1 MSPETVSCRR
11 QSNNLDQDRAAARK
25 LTVTMAYSCIGRR
38 KPAVTIYVNLYDL
51 SPANEL
57 ILHTIGLGLYH
68 SGVEV
73 LGSEYTFAA
82 SAGIFSHTPRDAGP
96 QAKFRS
102 QLTIG
107 TFEGGPAEVQAAI
120 RTLANARF
128 GPNDYNILQNNCNT
142 FANAL
147 CYKLCGIALPAYV
160 NRAADYGVFCKC
172 LFPKEVL
179 KGSPVNNNPDIGG
192 PESTAQQT
200 TSTTTTVA
208 FSGTGSKLGGAS
220 GSSTSTSSGG
230 SSSTGH
236 HDAVALKDRRDKAR
250 LAALARLELQKQAKQ
265 SSSSGNNNEDKSS

>member
-1 MSPETVSCRR
+1 
-11 QSNNLDQDRAAARK
+11 
-25 LTVTMAYSCIGRR
+25 MAYSSIGRR

-120 RTLANARF
+120 RALANVRF
-128 GPNDYNILQNNCNT
+128 GPDDYDILQNNCNT

-147 CYKLCGIALPAYV
+147 CYKLCGIPLPAYV

-179 KGSPVNNNPDIGG
+179 KGSPVNNNADNGA
-192 PESTAQQT
+192 PESTALLT

-208 FSGTGSKLGGAS
+208 FSGTGSKLGGIS
-220 GSSTSTSSGG
+220 GSLSTSSG

-236 HDAVALKDRRDKAR
+236 HDAVALTDRRDKAR
-250 LAALARLELQKQAKQ
+250 LAALARLELQQQAKQ
-265 SSSSGNNNEDKSS
+265 SSSGNNNEDKSS